1 MSTLRKLLKFE
12 KETLPLSRPARFL
25 LLALFFALAILAVN
39 TAAQEETP
47 AADDLPPGVT
57 VADRVVTPNSVTTIL
72 NIETIKD
79 TFVSSNFPDTNYGS
93 FGQLRTGYDA
103 PPSSTT
109 NYGAQRSL
117 MQFNVYPGLVPAGAI
132 VENATFYI
140 YQEGATGSAN
150 LEIEARR
157 LASSW
162 DESSVTW
169 NSHQPVWGD
178 ALGRG
183 TADAANGWK
192 TVDAT
197 NIVKEWLSGAPNYG
211 VVFQTD
217 ETPANQNQRVYRSRE
232 TNEKPYIIL
241 TYTEYNDNC
250 APSANIAPLNAW
262 SPGVF
267 TVSWSGSDC
276 GSPGYPP
283 SGVDRYD
290 VQYSTDNYNWID
302 WKTNAP
308 ASETSD
314 AFNGVNGVTYYF
326 RVRATDKAG
335 NTGVYSTSQSTRV
348 DAVAPSASMGTINKY
363 NFPSFTVTWSG
374 SDNLSG
380 VASYEVQFREAG
392 GQWFS
397 QSYPAS
403 QTSDVVTGGEPGKT
417 YGFRVRAIDNAGNA
431 SAFTTEQTTTIVND
445 PTSIIAPFD
454 PPIVLTQ
461 TVTVSWVPY
470 TTGTINSYTIKYRY
484 NGGAWKTWK
493 TVTGTPPATSDTF
506 DAAIDPDWSAASYKT
521 GLFEFEVAATTT
533 NLGSEPFTGVPEA
546 SVVIDP
552 DGNMKVQAYLPVVF
566 QP

>member
-1 MSTLRKLLKFE
+1 MSQLQEHPKIITSLFAK
-12 KETLPLSRPARFL
+12 PARIMFL
-25 LLALFFALAILAVN
+25 VMLFVLTTLVAT
-39 TAAQEETP
+39 TAAQDETP
-47 AADDLPPGVT
+47 TVGDLPPEITIVEQ
-57 VADRVVTPNSVTTIL
+57 VVTPNAVTTTL
-72 NIETIKD
+72 NIVTTKD
-79 TFVSSNFPDTNYGS
+79 TFVNSNNPDKNWGG

-103 PPSSTT
+103 PPSSST
-109 NYGAQRSL
+109 NYGAQRML
-117 MQFNVYPGLVPAGAI
+117 MQFNVYPGLIPAGAI
-132 VENATFYI
+132 VDNATFYI
-140 YQEGATGSAN
+140 YQEGATGFTN

-162 DESSVTW
+162 DEYSVTW

-183 TADAANGWK
+183 TADSANGWK
-192 TVDAT
+192 TVDAID
-197 NIVKEWLSGAPNYG
+197 IVQEWLSGTPNYG

-232 TNEKPYIIL
+232 TSEKPYIIL
-241 TYTEYNDNC
+241 TYTQYNDNC
-250 APSANIAPLNAW
+250 APSANITPLNTW

-276 GSPGYPP
+276 GTPPSPP
-283 SGVDRYD
+283 SGIDRYD
-290 VQYSTDNYNWID
+290 VQYSTNNYNWID
-302 WKTNAP
+302 WKTNVP
-308 ASETSD
+308 ASETSA
-314 AFNGVNGVTYYF
+314 AFNGINGTTYYF

-335 NTGVYSTSQSTRV
+335 NIGVYSSSQSTRV
-348 DAVAPSASMGTINKY
+348 DAVAPSASMGTINQY

-392 GQWFS
+392 GAWAS
-397 QSYPAS
+397 QTYSAS

-431 SAFTTEQTTTIVND
+431 SAFTAEQTTTIVND
-445 PTSIIAPFD
+445 PTSIITPFD
-454 PPIVLTQ
+454 PPVVLTQ

-484 NGGAWKTWK
+484 NGGAWKNWK
-493 TVTGTPPATSDTF
+493 TVTGTPPGTTDVF
-506 DAAIDPDWSAASYKT
+506 DAAIDSDWSGASYKT

-533 NLGSEPFTGVPEA
+533 NLGSEPFTGTPEA
-546 SVVIDP
+546 GVVIDP
-552 DGNMKVQAYLPVVF
+552 DGNMQVRAYFPIIF
-566 QP
+566 QTGQ